1 MVGTAGPPARGRTVL
16 VCAPC
21 GKTARYSPMGLVR
34 PPPPP
39 GRFAGRSWTGCW
51 SSPCA
56 TRGGLAGAVFLL
68 APDGLALRLE
78 VAAGL
83 PAEYLTPWSRVALSS
98 PVPVREALRQRRLV

>member
-1 MVGTAGPPARGRTVL
+1 MRDT
-16 VCAPC
+16 
-21 GKTARYSPMGLVR
+21 
-34 PPPPP
+34 
-39 GRFAGRSWTGCW
+39 
-51 SSPCA
+51 
-56 TRGGLAGAVFLL
+56 GGLAGAVFLL

>member
-1 MVGTAGPPARGRTVL
+1 MCAMREDGAVQPYGP
-16 VCAPC
+16 
-21 GKTARYSPMGLVR
+21 R
-34 PPPPP
+34 P
-39 GRFAGRSWTGCW
+39 
-51 SSPCA
+51 SSPA
-56 TRGGLAGAVFLL
+56 SGSIRRAELDRLLEFPVRDTGGLAGAVFLL